1 MAAKRPIRAAGGAT
15 RTWMDHLK
23 RRALLAAIASLA
35 VTMTMAAAMTGRAQQ
50 NSAGASAASGLS
62 GIHKIRHVIV
72 IMMENRSFDSYFGT
86 YPGADGFPAGVCV
99 PDPRNGGCDMPYAD
113 HRDSN
118 QDHPHNETAFTGDVN
133 GGKMDGFVAQAETR
147 CQSGKPCHT
156 DVMGYH
162 DGTDIPNYWD
172 YAQNFVLDDHMFE
185 SVRSWSVPAHMYEFS
200 AWSARCSNPRVP
212 TSCRSGFRPPQYSPA
227 DPTPYA
233 WTDVTWLLHRKGVH
247 WSTYLDHGAKSPTN
261 PEGVWRLW
269 NVLPGFTDVHQDG
282 QLASIRP
289 LSAFYR
295 QAKAGSLT
303 AVSWVQPDPED
314 SEHAPAQVSTGQ
326 AFVTRVINAV
336 MRSSDWNSS
345 AIFLTW
351 DDWGGFYDQVVPPR
365 VDSMGYGI
373 RVPALVISP
382 YAKQGY
388 IDSQPM
394 SFEAYLKFI
403 EDDFLGR
410 QRLNPATDGRRDSR
424 PDVREKLSVQNLAS
438 DFNFSQPPRP
448 PLILNPCPPATTLVP
463 APKPG
468 CPSAVKLHLSTWGD
482 S

>member
-1 MAAKRPIRAAGGAT
+1 M
-15 RTWMDHLK
+15 
-23 RRALLAAIASLA
+23 
-35 VTMTMAAAMTGRAQQ
+35 
-50 NSAGASAASGLS
+50 
-62 GIHKIRHVIV
+62 
-72 IMMENRSFDSYFGT
+72 
-86 YPGADGFPAGVCV
+86 
-99 PDPRNGGCDMPYAD
+99 
-113 HRDSN
+113 
-118 QDHPHNETAFTGDVN
+118 
-133 GGKMDGFVAQAETR
+133 
-147 CQSGKPCHT
+147 
-156 DVMGYH
+156 
-162 DGTDIPNYWD
+162 
-172 YAQNFVLDDHMFE
+172 
-185 SVRSWSVPAHMYEFS
+185 
-200 AWSARCSNPRVP
+200 
-212 TSCRSGFRPPQYSPA
+212 YSPA

-233 WTDVTWLLHRKGVH
+233 WTEVTWLLHRRGVH
-247 WSTYLDHGAKSPTN
+247 WSSYLDHGARSPAN
-261 PEGVWRLW
+261 PEGVWRMW
-269 NVLPGFTDVHQDG
+269 NVLPGFSDVHQDG

-303 AVSWVQPDPED
+303 AVSWVQPDAQD
-314 SEHAPAQVSTGQ
+314 SAHAPALVSTGQ

-336 MRSSDWNSS
+336 MRGSDWNSS
-345 AIFLTW
+345 AIFVTW

-365 VDSMGYGI
+365 VDKMGYGI

-382 YAKQGY
+382 YAKHGY

-448 PLILNPCPPATTLVP
+448 PLLLNPCPPATTLVP
-463 APKPG
+463 APKPD
-468 CPSAVKLHLSTWGD
+468 CPSVVKLHLSTWGD